1 MQTIYRIIGTDLH
14 DDYIKDANKDI
25 RNVIEFDQIDRDML
39 TSVTATWLENSK
51 EYITE
56 LVRKF
61 GEMAYIIEIRIT
73 HSDRGGPVVHRFSY
87 KDYDLEEVVSGL
99 RIKFN
104 KRQREDNL
112 KEDSVYT
119 PEEEQTYLTKE
130 EHSIAEKLKAM
141 FSLILEYEYGFRKFR
156 FVKKNGVPTYKDE
169 IYKAMSS
176 LDSHNS
182 PRQCIMEAKEKLSVF
197 GIDIVNGDITETN
210 KIINEYYNVARNGG
224 KAMKVFS

>member
-1 MQTIYRIIGTDLH
+1 MKREYKIFGKDFQGNCIMCSNSNNENIIQFTEIDKEAITKSICVWLLNAES
-14 DDYIKDANKDI
+14 Y
-25 RNVIEFDQIDRDML
+25 VTSLIE
-39 TSVTATWLENSK
+39 
-51 EYITE
+51 
-56 LVRKF
+56 KF
-61 GEMAYIIEIRIT
+61 GDSAYEVQICLMYNNHEEPISHKFI
-73 HSDRGGPVVHRFSY
+73 Y
-87 KDYDLEEVVSGL
+87 KDYNLEEVTSNI
-99 RIKFN
+99 RTKFN
-104 KRQREDNL
+104 KHQR
-112 KEDSVYT
+112 SVGC
-119 PEEEQTYLTKE
+119 EESEEQTYLTKE

-210 KIINEYYNVARNGG
+210 KIINEYYNAARNGG